1 MISSALS
8 ASIRRRI
15 LRRLFVDRQEI
26 VFDTYFID
34 YENGTVNT
42 LIGMGEFAT
51 NKNLTGRLYPVQRA
65 FPDITTLTDPNQ
77 FFPQYHRGIRRT
89 IPL

>member
-26 VFDTYFID
+26 AFDTYFID

-42 LIGMGEFAT
+42 L
-51 NKNLTGRLYPVQRA
+51 NWDGR
-65 FPDITTLTDPNQ
+65 I
-77 FFPQYHRGIRRT
+77 
-89 IPL
+89 